1 MYDLTTTNTSV
12 SYTNKALRKA
22 TETIYSIADSVRKS
36 AFQTAAIIAEIDDL
50 KAYEQDGF
58 KTVHEWTETAFG
70 IKKSQSYDLLT
81 VGREYTAILRDSK
94 DRVCGYRSSL
104 TAPDAKV
111 DFNVTQVAMLAHAEK
126 AVVDDLLKAGKIVP
140 TMTCAEIKRVLH
152 DARLVEDK
160 TDDTEDTDET
170 EEAGE
175 DKSKNGEDKSKA
187 DNKYRVRD
195 SWGGIYDVPLS
206 VLKKYRVQPVEVK
219 PIEVKPDA
227 VPVDRK
233 AETKEPKPESKSPKS
248 PKSPKNARKTKAK
261 RNLEMEDDRRAEA
274 QAEAAVFGTQD

>member
-1 MYDLTTTNTSV
+1 MYDLTIINTSV
-12 SYTNKALRKA
+12 SYTNKELREA

-81 VGREYTAILRDSK
+81 VGRDYTAILRDSK

-126 AVVDDLLKAGKIVP
+126 AVVDDLLKTGKIIP

-160 TDDTEDTDET
+160 TDDTDET
-170 EEAGE
+170 EEAVE
-175 DKSKNGEDKSKA
+175 DKSKTAEGKSGETF
-187 DNKYRVRD
+187 RVRD
-195 SWGGIYDVPLS
+195 SWGGIYDIPLS

-219 PIEVKPDA
+219 PIEVKPDN

-233 AETKEPKPESKSPKS
+233 NPDAPKSETKEPRPENKS
-248 PKSPKNARKTKAK
+248 PKSPKNARKAKAPK
-261 RNLEMEDDRRAEA
+261 
-274 QAEAAVFGTQD
+274 VGK